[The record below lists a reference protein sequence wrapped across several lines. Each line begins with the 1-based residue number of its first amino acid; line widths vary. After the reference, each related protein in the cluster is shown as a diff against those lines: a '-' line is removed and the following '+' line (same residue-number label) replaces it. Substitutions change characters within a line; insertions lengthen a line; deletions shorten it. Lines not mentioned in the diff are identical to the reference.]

1 MRVSWT
7 ALKQAIN
14 TLIFTMHT
22 VHIEYQTQE
31 SNREMNNILVCIV
44 KRENVLDTGVC
55 DMLRI
60 LNMLTTQ
67 PGPPKICCIDVITS
81 FANNDTIIAYVFVNM
96 MLFA

>member
-1 MRVSWT
+1 MRVSGT

-22 VHIEYQTQE
+22 VHIEYQTKE
-31 SNREMNNILVCIV
+31 SNRAMNNILMFIV

-55 DMLRI
+55 VENLEHVNSTIR
-60 LNMLTTQ
+60 T
-67 PGPPKICCIDVITS
+67 PKICCIDVITS